1 MVGSEAWCRV
11 WEGEVGCEE
20 EVRVSGCCC
29 SGRDDGGEGEGG

>member
-20 EVRVSGCCC
+20 VRVSGCCC
-29 SGRDDGGEGEGG
+29 SGRDDGVEGEGG